1 MRILGFDLGG
11 TKSAAILAEVE
22 DERIEII
29 DRVELRTIGL
39 WQEVLDDL
47 GREAEKMMSRH
58 EWNPKDFSI
67 GISCGGP
74 LDSKKGIILSPPNL
88 PGWDNVPVVAFFEE
102 RFKQPARLQNDA
114 DACALAEWKYGAGK
128 GTENMIFLT
137 FGTGLGAGLILNG
150 RLYRGASNMAGE
162 VGHIRLEEDGPIGYG
177 KKGSFEG
184 FCSGGGIAQIA
195 RKKAE
200 ELEKEGK
207 KASFHHKGLE
217 FITTKDVA
225 AAAEEGN
232 EDALEVFRISGHYF
246 GKGLSILM
254 DILNPELIVAGSVFL
269 RAGKFMKEEMNK
281 AIHEEALSYS
291 REVCQIKESLLG
303 EEIGDYGA
311 VITALSKDW

>member
-1 MRILGFDLGG
+1 MNVLGFDIGG
-11 TKSAAILAEVE
+11 TKSAAILAKVE
-22 DERIEII
+22 EEKIEII
-29 DRVELRTIGL
+29 DRIELRTMGP

-47 GREAEKMMSRH
+47 GREAEKMIMGH
-58 EWNPKDFSI
+58 EWSKSEFSI

-74 LDSKKGIILSPPNL
+74 LDAKKGIILSPPNL
-88 PGWDNVPVVAFFEE
+88 PGWDKVPVVAFFEE
-102 RFKQPARLQNDA
+102 RFKVPVRLQNDA

-128 GTENMIFLT
+128 GMENMVFLT

-200 ELEKEGK
+200 ELENEGK
-207 KASFHHKGLE
+207 KASYQHKGLDA
-217 FITTKDVA
+217 ITTKDVA

-232 EDALEVFRISGHYF
+232 EDALEVFRLSGHYF
-246 GKGLSILM
+246 GKGLSILI

-269 RAGKFMKEEMNK
+269 RAGKFMKEDMYK
-281 AIHEEALSYS
+281 VIKEEALHYS
-291 REVCQIKESLLG
+291 SEVCQIKESQLG

>member
-1 MRILGFDLGG
+1 MNILGFDIGG
-11 TKSAAILAEVE
+11 TKSAAILAKVE
-22 DERIEII
+22 EEKIEIVDRIEI
-29 DRVELRTIGL
+29 RTIGL

-47 GREAEKMMSRH
+47 GREAEKLMTSH
-58 EWNPKDFSI
+58 EWNTSEFSI

-74 LDSKKGIILSPPNL
+74 LDAKKGIILSPPNL

-102 RFKQPARLQNDA
+102 RFKRPASLQNDA

-128 GTENMIFLT
+128 GVDNMIFLT

-150 RLYRGASNMAGE
+150 KLYCGASNMAGE
-162 VGHIRLEEDGPIGYG
+162 VGHIRLEDDGPIGYG

-195 RKKAE
+195 KMKAE

-207 KASFHHKGLE
+207 KASYHHKGLDA
-217 FITTKDVA
+217 ITTKDVA
-225 AAAEEGN
+225 VAAEEGN

-246 GKGLSILM
+246 GKGLSILI

-269 RAGKFMKEEMNK
+269 RAGKFMKDEMNK
-281 AIHEEALSYS
+281 VIDEEALHYS
-291 REVCQIKESLLG
+291 SEVCQIKESQLG

-311 VITALSKDW
+311 VITALSGDW